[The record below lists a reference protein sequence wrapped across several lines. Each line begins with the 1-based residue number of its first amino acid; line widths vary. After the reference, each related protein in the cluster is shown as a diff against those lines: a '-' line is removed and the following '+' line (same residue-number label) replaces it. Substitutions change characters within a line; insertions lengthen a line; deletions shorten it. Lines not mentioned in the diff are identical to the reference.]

1 MKALDGR
8 FAVCRL
14 SPTAPTPSWPAGD
27 FVSIT
32 RTPDEL
38 SIICAEDSVPDDV
51 PRVERDW
58 RALRVEGPMPFDMVG
73 IAAAITAPI
82 AAAKISLL
90 LVATFDT
97 DYLLI
102 KSEALPRALEALRA
116 AGLDVSET
124 APR

>member
-1 MKALDGR
+1 MKVLDGR

-14 SPTAPTPSWPAGD
+14 APSDPVPSWPRGS

-38 SIICAEDSVPDDV
+38 SIICAEDAVPEGE

-58 RALRVEGPMPFDMVG
+58 GAMRVEGPMPFDMVG

-82 AAAKISLL
+82 AAANISLL
-90 LVATFDT
+90 LVGTFDT
-97 DYLLI
+97 DYLLVKADAFTRAIDALKAAGIDI
-102 KSEALPRALEALRA
+102 KSA
-116 AGLDVSET
+116 
-124 APR
+124 